1 MYIVEDTRTNMK
13 KLFKTTVAVLCL
25 FGIVHQIQAQDNH
38 YAWMQYG
45 SRNSILFN
53 AGMSR
58 FEDQS
63 AVIINPATLAEAKSS
78 SFNFNTN
85 MVGFN
90 NITFKDGLGKGFTV
104 KNSNLNVLPS
114 MASGVFKP
122 KNAKK
127 NMTFGYALYHANTD
141 KLSFSDR
148 TESKLNLVNNVESPG
163 NENYLAQYSL
173 DNRLDEFTTAIGL
186 GWQVSE
192 HINIGLSQ
200 SFLYRSMES
209 RESFAAY
216 AIPDPNSGATIDLV
230 GVITSP
236 TLGIFG
242 SGKILADYALS
253 NYRLSQ
259 DPSVKRRSFLAN
271 GQIEDIK
278 AKYKYPLNVAL
289 GASRAFSHCR
299 LYGSVSWYAAIS
311 NYTVMDP
318 GTASFVQPPTPDN
331 VFLTTTALSVR
342 SANRTVV
349 NASIAADIELKNSR
363 LLMSFRNDQHYTDFD
378 PNAKGNDL
386 AVKKWD
392 NWHFTIGNQREFKS
406 SALTLGLRFNYGIN
420 SDFPQPA
427 SFENPTEGNLL
438 QGTRG
443 KGTMVSK
450 GIQLLLSYSFSLGN
464 K

>member
-1 MYIVEDTRTNMK
+1 
-13 KLFKTTVAVLCL
+13 
-25 FGIVHQIQAQDNH
+25 
-38 YAWMQYG
+38 
-45 SRNSILFN
+45 
-53 AGMSR
+53 
-58 FEDQS
+58 
-63 AVIINPATLAEAKSS
+63 
-78 SFNFNTN
+78 
-85 MVGFN
+85 
-90 NITFKDGLGKGFTV
+90 
-104 KNSNLNVLPS
+104 
-114 MASGVFKP
+114 
-122 KNAKK
+122 
-127 NMTFGYALYHANTD
+127 MTFGYALYHANTD

-230 GVITSP
+230 GVNLDYYAKYNALSAFTKLGFTYKTAHWDLGLVITSP